1 MKNIVKK
8 INKTI
13 YYGWIIVVVGNLAFF
28 MSAPGQ
34 TYSISV
40 FINEY
45 ESIFPYSI
53 TTISSAYSLATLMSG
68 LLLIFMGKASDK
80 YGPRK
85 MMMIAGFM
93 LALSTLFSSFITN
106 IVMIFFSFFL
116 LRFFGQG
123 SLTLL
128 PNALIPQWFEK
139 KRALAISLSV
149 FGGFIATMLIPSFN
163 YWLIQEI
170 GWENAWRIWSLILI
184 FIFLPAVFVFGA
196 NKPEDFEI
204 PMEND
209 AIKDKNLHLESLKKR
224 GRESFTLS
232 EAIRTKE
239 FWFAGLIS
247 MIPSMFTTGMTFH
260 FFNIMSLR
268 SIDKET
274 AAWIIGL
281 IALPS
286 FFIFFLAKPIIDKQP
301 VKRILSTTLAMMIIS
316 MFVLMYFISNA
327 THAVIFILFYGLAI
341 AIQAVT
347 LNVLWPNYF
356 GRKYLGSIRGA
367 ATIFMVIGSALG
379 PLPFG
384 IAYDLTDQENY
395 DYAIIAMIIFASIN
409 FILSLLIKKPSKSKE
424 ENFN

>member
-1 MKNIVKK
+1 MKNIVNK
-8 INKTI
+8 INKKI
-13 YYGWIIVVVGNLAFF
+13 YYGWIIVLVGNLAFF

-40 FINEY
+40 FVNEY
-45 ESIFPYSI
+45 ENIFPYSS
-53 TTISSAYSLATLMSG
+53 TTISSAYSIATVLSG

-93 LALSTLFSSFITN
+93 LALSTLFSSFTTN
-106 IVMIFFSFFL
+106 IVMIFFSFFM
-116 LRFFGQG
+116 LRYFGQG

-149 FGGFIATMLIPSFN
+149 FGGLLATMLIPSFN

-184 FIFLPAVFVFGA
+184 VLFIPVVFVFGA

-204 PMEND
+204 PMEN
-209 AIKDKNLHLESLKKR
+209 KTLGDKKLHLESLKKMEN
-224 GRESFTLS
+224 ESFTLS
-232 EAIRTKE
+232 EAIQTKE

-260 FFNIMSLR
+260 FYNIMGLR
-268 SIDKET
+268 GIDNET
-274 AAWIIGL
+274 AAIIIGL

-286 FFIFFLAKPIIDKQP
+286 FFIFFIAKPVIDKQP
-301 VKRILSTTLAMMIIS
+301 VKRILSTTMAMMIIS
-316 MFVLMYFISNA
+316 MFILMYFISNA
-327 THAVIFILFYGLAI
+327 THAIIFILFYGLAI
-341 AIQAVT
+341 AVQAVT

-356 GRKYLGSIRGA
+356 GRQYLGSIRGA

-384 IAYDLTDQENY
+384 IAYDLTDHYN
-395 DYAIIAMIIFASIN
+395 YAIVAMIIFAFLN
-409 FILSLLIKKPSKSKE
+409 FILSFLIEKPSKTKE
-424 ENFN
+424 ETS